1 MYLSNT
7 LYIFIYIC
15 TDQLYYIHLYMYT
28 GVPRGSSLAARNR
41 ATLVCLHENVGRRTW
56 GGEEWGRGRE
66 GKIGAQGCVGGV
78 WVCGCVYVCV
88 YVCMYICACMY
99 AYTYTYRLRVRF
111 RQSLLHACMHAR
123 VYACMHTYVRIY
135 IHIG

>member
-15 TDQLYYIHLYMYT
+15 IDQLYYIHLYMYT

-56 GGEEWGRGRE
+56 GGEEWGREGGRE
-66 GKIGAQGCVGGV
+66 RLGLRGVWVGV
-78 WVCGCVYVCV
+78 WVCVCV
-88 YVCMYICACMY
+88 CVCMHI
-99 AYTYTYRLRVRF
+99 
-111 RQSLLHACMHAR
+111 H
-123 VYACMHTYVRIY
+123 